1 MQTEILL
8 GCCENSL
15 RQHYFTL
22 FSDGDDGFVKV
33 LYLERFTCLQSMEG
47 KDAAMLRSTGRK

>member
-33 LYLERFTCLQSMEG
+33 LYLECFYLPSINGREG
-47 KDAAMLRSTGRK
+47 CGDVKINWP